1 MECFVNDVF
10 WNDRYL
16 RWILLA
22 ALRNFPNTR
31 YQTKLSICCWLS
43 IFSYQKAAEMFAQ
56 TQNSF
61 EEVALK
67 FIRLQ
72 EKEALKT
79 FLLKKLAGLRPQ
91 VIFWKINTLINA
103 RVLFKT
109 RRRRCWRIFTGR
121 NEVVATKLC
130 FYTCLWFCPQ
140 GGGSPGRENPPPPD
154 QAEPPPPRARQT
166 TLPGKQTPEYGLRAA
181 GTHPTGMHSCLNL

>member
-1 MECFVNDVF
+1 MKCFVNAVF
-10 WNDRYL
+10 WNDGYL
-16 RWILLA
+16 WWISVITV
-22 ALRNFPNTR
+22 NTTFR
-31 YQTKLSICCWLS
+31 ISVIKQKWLFAVEYP

-91 VIFWKINTLINA
+91 VI
-103 RVLFKT
+103 
-109 RRRRCWRIFTGR
+109 
-121 NEVVATKLC
+121 
-130 FYTCLWFCPQ
+130 
-140 GGGSPGRENPPPPD
+140 
-154 QAEPPPPRARQT
+154 
-166 TLPGKQTPEYGLRAA
+166 
-181 GTHPTGMHSCLNL
+181 